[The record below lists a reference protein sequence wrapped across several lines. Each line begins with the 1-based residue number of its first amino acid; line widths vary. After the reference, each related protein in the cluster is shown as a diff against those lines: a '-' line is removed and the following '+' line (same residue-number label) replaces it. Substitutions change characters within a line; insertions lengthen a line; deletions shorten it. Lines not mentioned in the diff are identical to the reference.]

1 MRMRT
6 AYRNLIVEGY
16 FVQSERRANK
26 NNKVEKKAKMKSN
39 FEVRRSGHF
48 QEDQKQNKSLKT
60 L

>member
-1 MRMRT
+1 MRMET
-6 AYRNLIVEGY
+6 AYRNLIVGGY

-26 NNKVEKKAKMKSN
+26 NNKVEKKAKMKSD

>member
-1 MRMRT
+1 MRT